1 MDQIE
6 EVPLTK
12 LSNRK
17 RDASK
22 KKTDEYIYKRFSAGM
37 GALFVV
43 IILLLVRIFYKC
55 AIIDGV
61 IIFSFVVSIG
71 YLSLPVSYYILS
83 YFLKK
88 DHDDK
93 QI

>member
-1 MDQIE
+1 MDKIE
-6 EVPLTK
+6 EDPLIK
-12 LSNRK
+12 FFNIK
-17 RDASK
+17 PDGSK
-22 KKTDEYIYKRFSAGM
+22 NEMEEYVYKRFSAGM

-71 YLSLPVSYYILS
+71 SLSLPVSYFIVS
-83 YFLKK
+83 YFFKK
-88 DHDDK
+88 DHNDK